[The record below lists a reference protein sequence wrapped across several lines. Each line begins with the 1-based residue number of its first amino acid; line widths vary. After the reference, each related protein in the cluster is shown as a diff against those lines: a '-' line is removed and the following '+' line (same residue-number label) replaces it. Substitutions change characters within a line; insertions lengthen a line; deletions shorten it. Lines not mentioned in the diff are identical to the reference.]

1 MAGIYIH
8 IPFCNSKC
16 AYCGFYSLPSLKL
29 KEQFWEALKAEIVA
43 RKDYLKQR
51 SHCGLD
57 PQSPAL
63 KGNHD
68 MPPINTIY
76 FGGGTPS
83 LLSIKEISELLHLI
97 KETYP
102 VAENAEITLET
113 NPDTLS
119 LEYLEGLRQ
128 RGVNRLSIGI
138 QSFFDNDL
146 KYLSRRHD
154 SQHARQCIDW
164 AKQAGFS
171 NISIDLIYGLPTS
184 NAEQWNRNLDLFFA
198 LNIPHISAYALTLE
212 PNAILTKQIEL
223 GKVHPVN
230 EEDALRDYDILC
242 QRAKENGYLHYEI
255 SNFCRR
261 EMHSKHNASYW
272 FGTPYIGFGPSAHSF
287 DGTSRQWNVSSVER
301 YCEVFSTA
309 SRHCE
314 EERRSNPDKAAIDS
328 SLLEACRQTL
338 LRRGDEGTGW
348 SRAWKIC
355 FWSRLG
361 DGDHAYRLLKNL
373 LQPAIDSTGR
383 HHAGTYPNLFC
394 AHPPFQI
401 DGNLGGTAGIAEML
415 LQSHNG
421 DIELLP
427 ALPSVWKSGHFKGL
441 CARGNMVV
449 ECTWKDGKV
458 TRYKVTSR

>member
-29 KEQFWEALKAEIVA
+29 KDRFLEALKAEIVE
-43 RKDYLKQR
+43 RKDYLQR
-51 SHCGLD
+51 GPHCGLD

-102 VAENAEITLET
+102 IAENAEITLET

-119 LEYLEGLRQ
+119 LEYLEGLLQ
-128 RGVNRLSIGI
+128 LGVNRLSIGI

-154 SQHARQCIDW
+154 SHHARQCIDW

-198 LNIPHISAYALTLE
+198 LNIPHLSAYALTLE

-223 GKVHPVN
+223 GKVQPVN

-314 EERRSNPDKAAIDS
+314 EERRSNPDKELQYLDCFVPRNDAKRVQDSVLEVEQLTLEQQYDEYVMLRLRTHWGIDLKWLKREMGEHVS
-328 SLLEACRQTL
+328 TYCKQHAQPLIAQGRLSQTREFL
-338 LRRGDEGTGW
+338 YLTDEQMLFADGV
-348 SRAWKIC
+348 AEEL
-355 FWSRLG
+355 FW
-361 DGDHAYRLLKNL
+361 
-373 LQPAIDSTGR
+373 
-383 HHAGTYPNLFC
+383 
-394 AHPPFQI
+394 
-401 DGNLGGTAGIAEML
+401 E
-415 LQSHNG
+415 
-421 DIELLP
+421 
-427 ALPSVWKSGHFKGL
+427 
-441 CARGNMVV
+441 
-449 ECTWKDGKV
+449 
-458 TRYKVTSR
+458 

>member
-1 MAGIYIH
+1 MAGIYVH

-29 KEQFWEALKAEIVA
+29 KDRFLEALKAEIVA

-57 PQSPAL
+57 PQSPSL
-63 KGNHD
+63 LESHHT
-68 MPPINTIY
+68 PPINTIY

-83 LLSIKEISELLHLI
+83 LLSIKEIGELLQLI

-102 VAENAEITLET
+102 VAENAEITLEA

-119 LEYLEGLRQ
+119 LAYLEGLRQ
-128 RGVNRLSIGI
+128 LGVNRLSIGI

-198 LNIPHISAYALTLE
+198 LDLPHLSAYALTLE

-223 GKVHPVN
+223 GKVQPVN
-230 EEDALRDYDILC
+230 EEDALRDYEILS
-242 QRAKENGYLHYEI
+242 QRAAENGYLHYEI
-255 SNFCRR
+255 SNFCRCG
-261 EMHSKHNASYW
+261 MHSKHNASYW
-272 FGTPYIGFGPSAHSF
+272 FGAPYIGFGPSAHSF

-301 YCEVFSTA
+301 YCVRVPEPVEGPFYEKEILSLEQQYDEYVMLRLRTHWGIDLKWLKREMGERFSTY
-309 SRHCE
+309 CE
-314 EERRSNPDKAAIDS
+314 QHAQPLIAQGRLSQTREFLYLTDEQMLFADGVAEE
-328 SLLEACRQTL
+328 
-338 LRRGDEGTGW
+338 
-348 SRAWKIC
+348 
-355 FWSRLG
+355 
-361 DGDHAYRLLKNL
+361 
-373 LQPAIDSTGR
+373 
-383 HHAGTYPNLFC
+383 LF
-394 AHPPFQI
+394 
-401 DGNLGGTAGIAEML
+401 GE
-415 LQSHNG
+415 
-421 DIELLP
+421 
-427 ALPSVWKSGHFKGL
+427 
-441 CARGNMVV
+441 
-449 ECTWKDGKV
+449 
-458 TRYKVTSR
+458 

>member
-57 PQSPAL
+57 PQSPSL
-63 KGNHD
+63 MENHHT
-68 MPPINTIY
+68 PPINTIY

-83 LLSIKEISELLHLI
+83 LLSIKEISELLQLI

-102 VAENAEITLET
+102 VAENAEITLEA

-119 LEYLEGLRQ
+119 LAYLEGLRQ
-128 RGVNRLSIGI
+128 LEVNRLSIGI

-171 NISIDLIYGLPTS
+171 NISIDLIYGLPSS
-184 NAEQWNRNLDLFFA
+184 NVEQWNKNLDIFFA
-198 LNIPHISAYALTLE
+198 YNLPHLSAYALTLE

-223 GKVHPVN
+223 GKVPPVN
-230 EEDALRDYDILC
+230 EEDALRDYEILC
-242 QRAKENGYLHYEI
+242 QRATENGYLHYEI
-255 SNFCRR
+255 SNFCRHG
-261 EMHSKHNASYW
+261 MHSKHNASYW

-301 YCEVFSTA
+301 YCETFSA
-309 SRHCE
+309 ISRHCE
-314 EERRSNPDKAAIDS
+314 ERSNPKEETHHLDCFVVPPRNDAKRVQNPVIEKEQLSLEQQYDEYIMLRLRTHWGIDLKWLKREMGERFSTYCEQHAQLLIAQGRLSQTREFLYLTDK
-328 SLLEACRQTL
+328 QM
-338 LRRGDEGTGW
+338 
-348 SRAWKIC
+348 
-355 FWSRLG
+355 
-361 DGDHAYRLLKNL
+361 
-373 LQPAIDSTGR
+373 
-383 HHAGTYPNLFC
+383 LF
-394 AHPPFQI
+394 A
-401 DGNLGGTAGIAEML
+401 DGIAE
-415 LQSHNG
+415 
-421 DIELLP
+421 
-427 ALPSVWKSGHFKGL
+427 ALFW
-441 CARGNMVV
+441 
-449 ECTWKDGKV
+449 E
-458 TRYKVTSR
+458 

>member
-1 MAGIYIH
+1 MAGVYIH

-29 KEQFWEALKAEIVA
+29 KDRFLEALKAEIVE
-43 RKDYLKQR
+43 RKDYLQR
-51 SHCGLD
+51 GPHCGLD

-63 KGNHD
+63 KGNHNT
-68 MPPINTIY
+68 PTINTIY

-102 VAENAEITLET
+102 VAENAEITLEA

-119 LEYLEGLRQ
+119 LAYLEGLRQ
-128 RGVNRLSIGI
+128 LGVNRLSIGI

-198 LNIPHISAYALTLE
+198 LDLPHLSAYALTLE

-223 GKVHPVN
+223 GKVQPVN

-261 EMHSKHNASYW
+261 GMHSKHNASYW

-287 DGTSRQWNVSSVER
+287 DGTSRQWNVSSIEQ
-301 YCEVFSTA
+301 YCKALSAT
-309 SRHCE
+309 SHHCE
-314 EERRSNPDKAAIDS
+314 ERSNPDTEALCLDCFVVPPRNDAKRVQNPVSEIERLSPEQQYNEYVMLRLRTHWGIDLKWLKS
-328 SLLEACRQTL
+328 EMGERFSTYCEQHAQPLIAQGRLSQTREFL
-338 LRRGDEGTGW
+338 YLTDEQMLFADGV
-348 SRAWKIC
+348 AEEL
-355 FWSRLG
+355 FW
-361 DGDHAYRLLKNL
+361 
-373 LQPAIDSTGR
+373 
-383 HHAGTYPNLFC
+383 
-394 AHPPFQI
+394 
-401 DGNLGGTAGIAEML
+401 E
-415 LQSHNG
+415 
-421 DIELLP
+421 
-427 ALPSVWKSGHFKGL
+427 
-441 CARGNMVV
+441 
-449 ECTWKDGKV
+449 
-458 TRYKVTSR
+458 

>member
-29 KEQFWEALKAEIVA
+29 KDRFLEALKAEIVE
-43 RKDYLKQR
+43 RKDYLQR
-51 SHCGLD
+51 GPHCGLD

-102 VAENAEITLET
+102 IAENAEITLEA

-119 LEYLEGLRQ
+119 LEYLEGLLQ
-128 RGVNRLSIGI
+128 LGVNRLSIGI

-198 LNIPHISAYALTLE
+198 LDLPHLSAYALTLE

-261 EMHSKHNASYW
+261 GMHSKHNASYW

-314 EERRSNPDKAAIDS
+314 EERRSNPDKELQYLDCFVPRNDAKRVQDSVLEVEQLTLEQQYDEYVMLRLRTHWGIDLKWLKREMGERFS
-328 SLLEACRQTL
+328 TYCEQHAQPLIAQGRLSQTREFL
-338 LRRGDEGTGW
+338 YLTDEQMLFADGV
-348 SRAWKIC
+348 AEEL
-355 FWSRLG
+355 FW
-361 DGDHAYRLLKNL
+361 
-373 LQPAIDSTGR
+373 
-383 HHAGTYPNLFC
+383 
-394 AHPPFQI
+394 
-401 DGNLGGTAGIAEML
+401 E
-415 LQSHNG
+415 
-421 DIELLP
+421 
-427 ALPSVWKSGHFKGL
+427 
-441 CARGNMVV
+441 
-449 ECTWKDGKV
+449 
-458 TRYKVTSR
+458 

>member
-43 RKDYLKQR
+43 REDYLKQR

-57 PQSPAL
+57 PQSPSL
-63 KGNHD
+63 LQSHHT
-68 MPPINTIY
+68 PPINTIY

-83 LLSIKEISELLHLI
+83 LLSIKEIGELLQLI

-102 VAENAEITLET
+102 VAENAEITLEA

-198 LNIPHISAYALTLE
+198 LDLPHLSAYALTLE

-223 GKVHPVN
+223 GKVQPVN
-230 EEDALRDYDILC
+230 EEDALRDYEILC
-242 QRAKENGYLHYEI
+242 QRAAENGYLHYEI

-261 EMHSKHNASYW
+261 GMHSKHNASYW

-287 DGTSRQWNVSSVER
+287 DGVSRQWNVSSVER
-301 YCEVFSTA
+301 YCVRVPEPVEGPFYEKEILSLEQQYDEYVMLRLRTHWGIDLKYMKREMGERFS
-309 SRHCE
+309 SYCE
-314 EERRSNPDKAAIDS
+314 QHA
-328 SLLEACRQTL
+328 QTL
-338 LRRGDEGTGW
+338 IAQGRLSQTREFLYLTDAQMLFADGVAEEL
-348 SRAWKIC
+348 
-355 FWSRLG
+355 FW
-361 DGDHAYRLLKNL
+361 
-373 LQPAIDSTGR
+373 
-383 HHAGTYPNLFC
+383 
-394 AHPPFQI
+394 
-401 DGNLGGTAGIAEML
+401 E
-415 LQSHNG
+415 
-421 DIELLP
+421 
-427 ALPSVWKSGHFKGL
+427 
-441 CARGNMVV
+441 
-449 ECTWKDGKV
+449 
-458 TRYKVTSR
+458 